1 MPRLLVLSIAVGMVL
16 LIGCANLAGLLLAR
30 GSARQPELA
39 VRAALGASR
48 GRLVCQLL
56 SESVILALAA
66 GMISVALTFWLQR
79 LVPLVTGLTE
89 PGFTPVVVEWPS
101 LLFAL
106 GLSALTGVLFGIAPA
121 IRASSNRLNQVLVAG
136 GRTTDGKFG
145 TTLRSSLVVAQ
156 VAVSVVLLIGAGL
169 LIRSLTRLVG
179 TNPGFEVQH
188 LLTGEIE
195 LLPSEFPQGARRI
208 QFFDGLRQ
216 DLVGIPGVNGVGF
229 VNLLPIRNTLGD
241 LPVWTPDRPPDSL
254 VGRSL
259 SHFRV
264 VLPGYFDA
272 LRIPLL
278 SGRDLER
285 PAGENAPR
293 TLVINELMSRTLFP
307 DRNAL
312 GQQVLVDMGQAAPV
326 SFEVVGVVG
335 SARIEAL
342 AKDAPMTMYASF
354 YQFPDYTL
362 RFAIRTGQDPES
374 IGQTVRRLVSARGS
388 DIPADNLVSMEHL
401 IGDSLAPQRV
411 TAITLTLFSVVAV
424 LLACIGLYGV
434 LANSVAQRTHE
445 IGVRV
450 ALGAE
455 PEDVLL
461 LVVRQ
466 GAVLA
471 LAGAVVG
478 SGVAYWLTRLLAN
491 QLYGVT
497 PTDPLTF
504 ASVVLLLL
512 TVALLACYL
521 PAHRAAC
528 LDPMAA
534 LRCE

>member
-1 MPRLLVLSIAVGMVL
+1 
-16 LIGCANLAGLLLAR
+16 
-30 GSARQPELA
+30 
-39 VRAALGASR
+39 
-48 GRLVCQLL
+48 
-56 SESVILALAA
+56 
-66 GMISVALTFWLQR
+66 
-79 LVPLVTGLTE
+79 
-89 PGFTPVVVEWPS
+89 
-101 LLFAL
+101 
-106 GLSALTGVLFGIAPA
+106 
-121 IRASSNRLNQVLVAG
+121 
-136 GRTTDGKFG
+136 
-145 TTLRSSLVVAQ
+145 
-156 VAVSVVLLIGAGL
+156 
-169 LIRSLTRLVG
+169 
-179 TNPGFEVQH
+179 
-188 LLTGEIE
+188 
-195 LLPSEFPQGARRI
+195 
-208 QFFDGLRQ
+208 
-216 DLVGIPGVNGVGF
+216 
-229 VNLLPIRNTLGD
+229 
-241 LPVWTPDRPPDSL
+241 
-254 VGRSL
+254 
-259 SHFRV
+259 
-264 VLPGYFDA
+264 
-272 LRIPLL
+272 
-278 SGRDLER
+278 
-285 PAGENAPR
+285 
-293 TLVINELMSRTLFP
+293 
-307 DRNAL
+307 
-312 GQQVLVDMGQAAPV
+312 
-326 SFEVVGVVG
+326 
-335 SARIEAL
+335 
-342 AKDAPMTMYASF
+342 MTMYASF